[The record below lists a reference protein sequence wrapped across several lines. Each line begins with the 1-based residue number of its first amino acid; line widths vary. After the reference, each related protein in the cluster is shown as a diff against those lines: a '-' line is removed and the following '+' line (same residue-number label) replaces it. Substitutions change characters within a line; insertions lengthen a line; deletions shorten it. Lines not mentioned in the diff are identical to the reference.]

1 MVYNWIYIRS
11 LIVLIMPDFDKTF
24 ENEVNSFKDKEIY
37 QLKKNMAIKVEEI
50 QALYMEVKQQRKINE
65 QYQKLNGQLR
75 LEIEE
80 TKKKADKLMIDKVT
94 KYENQTH
101 SLKQQIKQ
109 LEKEAEEMLLYP
121 WLYLANQYIEN
132 IIDLY

>member
-1 MVYNWIYIRS
+1 MVYIWIYIRS

-24 ENEVNSFKDKEIY
+24 ENEVNYYKDQEIY
-37 QLKKNMAIKVEEI
+37 QLKKDMAIKVEEI

-65 QYQKLNGQLR
+65 DHQKLNGKLR
-75 LEIEE
+75 IEIEE
-80 TKKKADKLMIDKVT
+80 SKKEADKLMMDKIT

-109 LEKEAEEMLLYP
+109 LEEEAEEMLNYP
-121 WLYLANQYIEN
+121 
-132 IIDLY
+132 